1 MFAVWGLIVL
11 AGIFVVIRFTGLID
25 HMLPAGDPPNFTFA
39 PETPVPQAR
48 NFFIV
53 CPPGRSPRTDRAMP
67 SPSFDATAATLADVM
82 IETAPAHGMQLM
94 SGVPGGKPGRLYFLA
109 RTPVFHFP
117 DWVEVEFILPEQG
130 GDITF
135 CLFAQS
141 VYGLDDIQQNEKRT
155 RAWLAD
161 IVGRMGPSG

>member
-1 MFAVWGLIVL
+1 
-11 AGIFVVIRFTGLID
+11 
-25 HMLPAGDPPNFTFA
+25 
-39 PETPVPQAR
+39 
-48 NFFIV
+48 
-53 CPPGRSPRTDRAMP
+53 
-67 SPSFDATAATLADVM
+67 
-82 IETAPAHGMQLM
+82 M

-161 IVGRMGPSG
+161 LNRYFVK